1 MAVIQVILRRKS
13 PTTTNRYLRTLGIDK
28 AREALEN
35 GLKTDCRAIQL
46 RKRKR
51 SRIYDFKTVLCPK
64 ATRGGS

>member
-35 GLKTDCRAIQL
+35 GLETDCRAIQL
-46 RKRKR
+46 PEK
-51 SRIYDFKTVLCPK
+51 KTVSNL
-64 ATRGGS
+64 